1 MICIYI
7 YILDNFIFILN
18 NLFFFLFER
27 ENKKNKNIYIFNIL
41 IIKYNIFFI
50 IIFNSLNNF

>member
-41 IIKYNIFFI
+41 IIKYNIFVI